1 MDEME
6 SDEALRFY
14 QFLNYL
20 DGGSFGT
27 GTYKRVMA
35 FSVDILLRLFNLLPL
50 KHFEVCKFIDNK

>member
-27 GTYKRVMA
+27 GRVYCWQRIYSYSYVHEMT
-35 FSVDILLRLFNLLPL
+35 
-50 KHFEVCKFIDNK
+50 DNV

>member
-27 GTYKRVMA
+27 GKIYSIFFIQLYIYLK
-35 FSVDILLRLFNLLPL
+35 LFFFCN
-50 KHFEVCKFIDNK
+50 FRAN

>member
-27 GTYKRVMA
+27 GK
-35 FSVDILLRLFNLLPL
+35 I
-50 KHFEVCKFIDNK
+50 CFIFVV